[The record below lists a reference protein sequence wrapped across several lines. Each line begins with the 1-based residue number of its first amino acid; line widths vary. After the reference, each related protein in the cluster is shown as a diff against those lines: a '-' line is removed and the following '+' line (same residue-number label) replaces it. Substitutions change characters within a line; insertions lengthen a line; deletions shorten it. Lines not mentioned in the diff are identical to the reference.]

1 MSEIFLAL
9 SFNYPIQEPQCQSIS
24 NDLDHETSFQSV
36 QQSTSVVD
44 SNDFMESQH
53 TSIANDLNPAPYAI
67 SEDLT
72 SSGEGDETFN
82 TCQQENEN
90 LEASKKENYA
100 TKASNQSLHRTS
112 HPILHDARPSEA
124 VVTDKYSRKSI

>member
-1 MSEIFLAL
+1 
-9 SFNYPIQEPQCQSIS
+9 
-24 NDLDHETSFQSV
+24 
-36 QQSTSVVD
+36 
-44 SNDFMESQH
+44 MESQH
-53 TSIANDLNPAPYAI
+53 SSIANDLNPAPYAI

-90 LEASKKENYA
+90 LKA
-100 TKASNQSLHRTS
+100 TKANNQSLHHTS
-112 HPILHDARPSEA
+112 YPTLNDARPSRA